1 MPKLLASLR
10 RWALLTL
17 FVPVLAGCTSQPTP
31 AANTPPP
38 PPLPTTAPEFI
49 DGPTLAPAWTYTAGG
64 PINATPL
71 PAGEL
76 VLAAPVGGPLLA
88 LDAAGGQ
95 LRWQYQPDGKLWERA
110 LASDGRLAF
119 VGEAGAKL
127 TALNLADGSVVWQ
140 RELGINA
147 QMAPLVAGDTLLVPT
162 TFAGPGIEVKP
173 DGHAKLFALATAD
186 GSERWSF
193 ETENYILQTPYQHGD
208 VVYVGGS
215 YRDPAIDSDE
225 GGPMRLYAL
234 SAGDGA
240 QRWVYES
247 EDGFMKAVYA
257 NDDVVAYI
265 AYQDFANGV
274 DARSGQLRWRKD
286 TGNWVPSLAGA
297 EDAVYFSSA
306 NTVVHALNTHTG
318 EPFWTYNI
326 AGETFNYGLGKPVRV
341 GDSVLLLSQRGDIIS
356 LNAADGALQWRYKT
370 GIVGSRDG
378 LSVAGKRVFIGDSDG
393 NVSAFASP

>member
-1 MPKLLASLR
+1 MPKLLSSLR

-17 FVPVLAGCTSQPTP
+17 FVPVLAGCASQPTP
-31 AANTPPP
+31 PTNSPPSPAA
-38 PPLPTTAPEFI
+38 APEFVA
-49 DGPTLAPAWTYTAGG
+49 GVTLAPAWTYTATG
-64 PINATPL
+64 PINAAPL
-71 PAGEL
+71 PASEL

-110 LASDGRLAF
+110 LATDGRLAF
-119 VGEAGAKL
+119 VAEAGAKL
-127 TALNLADGSVVWQ
+127 TALNLADGAVVWQ

-173 DGHAKLFALATAD
+173 DGRAKLFALATAD
-186 GSERWSF
+186 GRERWVF
-193 ETENYILQTPYQHGD
+193 ESENYILQTPYQHGG

-215 YRDPAIDSDE
+215 YRNPAINTEE

-234 SAGDGA
+234 SAADGA
-240 QRWVYES
+240 LRWVYES
-247 EDGFMKAVYA
+247 EDGFVKAVYA

-265 AYQDFANGV
+265 AYQDFASGV

-286 TGNWVPSLAGA
+286 TGNWVPSLSGAG
-297 EDAVYFSSA
+297 DAVYFSAA
-306 NTVVHALNTHTG
+306 NTVVHALNTRTG
-318 EPFWTYNI
+318 EPEWTYNI
-326 AGETFNYGLGKPVRV
+326 GGGSFNYGLGSPVRV
-341 GDSVLLLSQRGDIIS
+341 GNSVLVLSQRGNIIS
-356 LNAADGALQWRYKT
+356 LNAASGALQWRYET

-378 LSVAGKRVFIGDSDG
+378 LSVAGNRIFIGDSEG
-393 NVSAFASP
+393 NVSAFAAQ